1 MKSCLPAENTKK
13 ANTENRNTTK
23 SVVNNTMCK
32 NVPRIRCHTR
42 KREKKCTYC
51 VREHVCLGYI
61 QCSLGIKVF
70 KMIFIK
76 EETRANKKKVVKC
89 FPQKLLDI

>member
-42 KREKKCTYC
+42 KREKSARIVY
-51 VREHVCLGYI
+51 RNM
-61 QCSLGIKVF
+61 S
-70 KMIFIK
+70 
-76 EETRANKKKVVKC
+76 A
-89 FPQKLLDI
+89 LDIFNVHSE

>member
-1 MKSCLPAENTKK
+1 MKCCLPAENTKK

-23 SVVNNTMCK
+23 SVVNNTMRK

-42 KREKKCTYC
+42 KREKNARIVY
-51 VREHVCLGYI
+51 RNMSALDF
-61 QCSLGIKVF
+61 QCSLEIKVF

-76 EETRANKKKVVKC
+76 EDTRANKKGR
-89 FPQKLLDI
+89 